1 MVGLLLLLLDYE
13 FSQPASPASVWLW
26 KLGFRHS
33 HCVRFLVWVNLF
45 YFIFSLLFSIVVA
58 SDYPFGIRLSQR
70 VDGRTLIMF
79 NARNDHDRAK
89 FCEDLRE
96 AILEMDEMENLRIE
110 GELDKQRTA
119 ARISR
124 APTTPTSIQPPP
136 GMGNGASSSNLLASG
151 RDNRDSGVADM
162 DHNGSVTT
170 LEETSSSTTPLSRR
184 TSNSSVQQRSV
195 VIRETGGGRTEATL
209 KRTTLSNS

>member
-1 MVGLLLLLLDYE
+1 METGFFFIYLCIPTRVL
-13 FSQPASPASVWLW
+13 WLAFITF
-26 KLGFRHS
+26 LFPCS
-33 HCVRFLVWVNLF
+33 YCV
-45 YFIFSLLFSIVVA
+45 
-58 SDYPFGIRLSQR
+58 DYPFGIRLSQR

-124 APTTPTSIQPPP
+124 APNTPSALQPPTP
-136 GMGNGASSSNLLASG
+136 PPPPARRASS
-151 RDNRDSGVADM
+151 
-162 DHNGSVTT
+162 
-170 LEETSSSTTPLSRR
+170 
-184 TSNSSVQQRSV
+184 QQRIAIQRLTAPMSRLDGTISV
-195 VIRETGGGRTEATL
+195 RRA
-209 KRTTLSNS
+209 LSAPLRVFFIHQHSFFFIYTKFLNR